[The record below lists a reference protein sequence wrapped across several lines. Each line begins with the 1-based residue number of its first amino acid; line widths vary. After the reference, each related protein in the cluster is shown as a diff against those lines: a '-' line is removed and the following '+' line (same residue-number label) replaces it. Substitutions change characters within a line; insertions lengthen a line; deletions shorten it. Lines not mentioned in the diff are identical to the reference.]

1 MNAGLP
7 DCEAQYLW
15 DRVAD
20 TSDRVAHTVEEI
32 ARLTVCG
39 EQTRAELRQAGNLLE
54 QAEAILLRTS
64 EREGPLFTERARL
77 LGDDPDGGSRRV
89 RS

>member
-1 MNAGLP
+1 
-7 DCEAQYLW
+7 
-15 DRVAD
+15 VAD
-20 TSDRVAHTVEEI
+20 TADRIADTVDEI

-39 EQTRAELRQAGNLLE
+39 EQTRAELRQAGDLLE
-54 QAEAILLRTS
+54 QTARILERTS

-89 RS
+89 QS

>member
-7 DCEAQYLW
+7 DCEAQELW

-20 TSDRVAHTVEEI
+20 TSDRVANTVDEI

-39 EQTRAELRQAGNLLE
+39 EQTRAELGRAGDLLE
-54 QAEAILLRTS
+54 RAEAILLRTS
-64 EREGPLFTERARL
+64 NREGPLFMERSRL
-77 LGDDPDGGSRRV
+77 LGDDPDLVQS
-89 RS
+89 